1 VPTATRSD
9 SAPTNAPPASA
20 AVLMAITFL
29 ASFGT
34 GVVWNGLAFITRD
47 RYGYGEG
54 ENLLLALSNGAFYVA
69 MAFAAGPIVR
79 RLGRR
84 ISARGVVLATLLL
97 QAACCPIPMLVDH
110 PIAIWPVGA
119 IISGASALMW
129 PLVESY
135 LAAGRHGRSMRQTIG
150 WWNLVWM
157 TAVTLSIL
165 LMGPF
170 LATGRPEWI
179 LAALGVLFLL
189 AALFTV
195 GLPTRPGDH
204 PHETVGGHVTPRYP
218 SLLAS
223 VRVLLPLSYVLVGAI
238 SPLIPFLLD
247 GLGTAIALQTPIAS
261 VWLLARVAAVAVL
274 WRTHFWHG
282 RWSTLLVASLLL
294 VGGFAAMVLA
304 TSIVGMVAGL
314 AAFGVGQGVVYYTA
328 LYYAMAV
335 GRAEV
340 DAGGTHEALI
350 GLGYGIGP
358 ALAFGGAA
366 IAGPAGIVGA
376 IWLCVGVAS
385 IPAALP
391 WWRERRPRAAPLG
404 PGRRTERAPSDSG
417 ADTDRGRRTGR

>member
-1 VPTATRSD
+1 VSTAAAPDHST
-9 SAPTNAPPASA
+9 SATGTPPASA
-20 AVLMAITFL
+20 LVLLAITFL

-79 RLGRR
+79 RLGRA
-84 ISARGVVLATLLL
+84 ISARGLVRATLLL

-119 IISGASALMW
+119 VISGASALMW

-150 WWNLVWM
+150 WWNIVWM
-157 TAVTLSIL
+157 TAVMLSLL

-170 LATGRPEWI
+170 LAAGRAEWI
-179 LAALGVLFLL
+179 LAALGVLFAL
-189 AALFTV
+189 AAICTI
-195 GLPTRPGDH
+195 GLPTAPANHAPEGGDH
-204 PHETVGGHVTPRYP
+204 HLTPRYP

-223 VRVLLPLSYVLVGAI
+223 ARVLLPLSYVLVGAI

-247 GLGTAIALQTPIAS
+247 GLGTAIALQTPVAS

-282 RWSTLLVASLLL
+282 RWSTLLVAGLLL
-294 VGGFAAMVLA
+294 VGGFGAMVLA
-304 TSIVGMVAGL
+304 TSLAGMVAGL
-314 AAFGVGQGVVYYTA
+314 AAFGIGQGVVYYTA

-350 GLGYGIGP
+350 GLGYAIGP
-358 ALAFGGAA
+358 VLAFGGAA
-366 IAGPAGIVGA
+366 IGGPAGIVGA

-385 IPAALP
+385 IPAVRP
-391 WWRERRPRAAPLG
+391 WWRQRRPR
-404 PGRRTERAPSDSG
+404 RTPPPA
-417 ADTDRGRRTGR
+417 